1 MNKGNKVMIKN
12 VIFDIGN
19 VILNFNVDDVLS
31 HFATTEAEKQWM
43 MDNIVNTPEWYE
55 NSMIDTGFVTK
66 EDAIILEQDRT
77 NHENDELIER
87 FWTTYT
93 QYEPID
99 AEMIKLIKRLKRNG
113 YKVYLLSNI
122 NQHNYDRVA
131 TSGLFDIIDG
141 GVYSYKE
148 HKIKPYRAIYE
159 TCLERY
165 NLVPNECLFVD
176 DSAKNIETAKDI
188 GMNAEQ
194 VNKDDYIDVLRAIY
208 QYNVLGNE
216 RIYIPQPINTSDVT
230 LAPGMLVLQECIA
243 KNVHDVWAKGR
254 MEEGWQSGEIKDSE
268 RKLTPCL
275 VPYENLPESEKEFDR
290 NTALETLKLIKKLGY
305 TISKD

>member
-1 MNKGNKVMIKN
+1 MIKN

-19 VILNFNVDDVLS
+19 IILNFDRDEVLS
-31 HFATTEAEKQWM
+31 HFVDTEEEREWM
-43 MDNIVNTPEWYE
+43 IKNIVETPEWYG

-66 EDAIILEQDRT
+66 EDAIVLEQDRT
-77 NHENDELIER
+77 NHENDELIEL

-93 QYEPID
+93 QYEPVDTRMID
-99 AEMIKLIKRLKRNG
+99 AVKNLQERG

-131 TSGLFDIIDG
+131 TSGLFDIVDG

-148 HKIKPYRAIYE
+148 HKIKPYKSIYM

-165 NLVPNECLFVD
+165 GLTPNECLFID
-176 DSAKNIETAKDI
+176 DSARNIQTAKDV
-188 GMNAEQ
+188 GMSAEQ
-194 VNKDDYIDVLRAIY
+194 VNKDDYFDVVRALA
-208 QYNVLGNE
+208 QYGVLEGNNE
-216 RIYIPQPINTSDVT
+216 GYDPQPIDTSDIE
-230 LAPGMLVLQECIA
+230 LSDDMLELKEDIA

-254 MEEGWQSGEIKDSE
+254 MEEGWKYGKTKDSE
-268 RKLTPCL
+268 KKETPCL
-275 VPYENLPESEKEFDR
+275 VPYEELPESEKEFDR